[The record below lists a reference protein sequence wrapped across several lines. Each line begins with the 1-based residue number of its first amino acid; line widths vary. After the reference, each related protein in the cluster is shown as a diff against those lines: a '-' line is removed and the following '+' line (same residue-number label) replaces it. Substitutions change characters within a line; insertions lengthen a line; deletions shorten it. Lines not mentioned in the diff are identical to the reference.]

1 MTSDG
6 QESLL
11 GRGAAGDGDAAGA
24 DGTDRDSTVDLLRR
38 ALASPPVQKRS
49 VLPEVQKRIY
59 QQSRGRYFGRRR
71 FDSMPLLLG
80 TAILILLLGAV
91 IYAVLLPLL
100 AGGQAPAAA
109 PNAHWPSASARL

>member
-1 MTSDG
+1 MTTDAEDSQLAGSDALG
-6 QESLL
+6 QDE
-11 GRGAAGDGDAAGA
+11 
-24 DGTDRDSTVDLLRR
+24 RDSTVDLLRR
-38 ALASPPVQKRS
+38 ALGTPPMQKRS

-100 AGGQAPAAA
+100 GGAQSPGAPLHE
-109 PNAHWPSASARL
+109 AHWPSGSVEL

>member
-1 MTSDG
+1 MTRD
-6 QESLL
+6 ESESQM
-11 GRGAAGDGDAAGA
+11 AQGDAVDRDEA
-24 DGTDRDSTVDLLRR
+24 DRDSTADLLRR
-38 ALASPPVQKRS
+38 VLGTPPALKRS

-80 TAILILLLGAV
+80 AAILILLLGAV

-100 AGGQAPAAA
+100 AGAQAEGALPD
-109 PNAHWPSASARL
+109 AHWPSAPTEL

>member
-1 MTSDG
+1 MTTDAEDSRAGSD
-6 QESLL
+6 
-11 GRGAAGDGDAAGA
+11 DAFERDEA
-24 DGTDRDSTVDLLRR
+24 DRDSTVDLLRR
-38 ALASPPVQKRS
+38 ALAAPPALKRS

-80 TAILILLLGAV
+80 SAILILLLGAV

-100 AGGQAPAAA
+100 TGAP
-109 PNAHWPSASARL
+109 